1 MVISVVPFSLISAVQ
16 EATQFSCKLR
26 CVSLLSDY
34 ETMTMYIWSMLRS
47 CQVVTV
53 DEGCVD
59 DANFRSCYSYCEGN
73 LCNDEDQSDK
83 EDEPF

>member
-1 MVISVVPFSLISAVQ
+1 
-16 EATQFSCKLR
+16 
-26 CVSLLSDY
+26 
-34 ETMTMYIWSMLRS
+34 MTMYIWSMLRS